1 MKQKLLYYLG
11 IIIPMMI
18 IIIII
23 ISNYYNN
30 KEFFFRGSKAGKGIT
45 KTTTKG
51 SAINITANKTDKK
64 DKKK

>member
-1 MKQKLLYYLG
+1 MKQKSLYYLG

-30 KEFFFRGSKAGKGIT
+30 KEFFFRGSKAGKGI

-51 SAINITANKTDKK
+51 SVITITANKPEKK

>member
-1 MKQKLLYYLG
+1 MKQKSLYYLG
-11 IIIPMMI
+11 IIIPMMIMI

-30 KEFFFRGSKAGKGIT
+30 KEFFLIKAGKGI

-51 SAINITANKTDKK
+51 SVITITANKPDKP